1 MPPSTLLCHASP
13 ALIVVSLALAGTLVK
28 TFKKAIDERINES
41 TGSATHESTG
51 SATQPAPQPE
61 HAMQPVG
68 TPLPLVWATPYL
80 PVALGQTYAV
90 AEAVPMHGSF

>member
-1 MPPSTLLCHASP
+1 MCPAYRDLPMPRLLIDCFDADHPPLAC
-13 ALIVVSLALAGTLVK
+13 AGAVVQ
-28 TFKKAIDERINES
+28 TFKKALKERIN
-41 TGSATHESTG
+41 ESTG

>member
-1 MPPSTLLCHASP
+1 
-13 ALIVVSLALAGTLVK
+13 LAGTLVK
-28 TFKKAIDERINES
+28 TFKKALDERIN
-41 TGSATHESTG
+41 ESTG

>member
-28 TFKKAIDERINES
+28 TFKKALDERIN
-41 TGSATHESTG
+41 ESTG